1 VAPSQCG
8 KRRTK
13 RIRRG
18 IILGRNNRESE
29 SGKRHSFWSMRTSI
43 TAAGEISSGSD
54 QPRFPP
60 AAGLQRQTLAP
71 ISFLVPRI
79 AAAWR
84 NWWGFAA
91 LGPDCRKVTS
101 VKFTLG
107 CVVGEA
113 GHERGAVR
121 CGALHGLELFRRAA
135 AAREKEMERRNT
147 AGVVGLTL
155 GGAAFGV
162 SAASA
167 VMSISAELLG
177 IRRGGDRA
185 ARCVA
190 RLHSRAPT
198 PGPLPPLGRQRLR
211 SGPGARCLRSP
222 AYARR
227 TPGLTCP
234 VSRTNNTIWNNAI
247 SSLRSCSQ
255 SGS

>member
-1 VAPSQCG
+1 MAPSQCG

-54 QPRFPP
+54 QPPFPP
-60 AAGLQRQTLAP
+60 ATGLQRQTLAP

-155 GGAAFGV
+155 GGAVRVYQLFV
-162 SAASA
+162 SPLLLPSCRFLPSCSVYAAEA
-167 VMSISAELLG
+167 IERHGAWRGCILAL
-177 IRRGGDRA
+177 RRL
-185 ARCVA
+185 ARC
-190 RLHSRAPT
+190 HPW
-198 PGPLPPLGRQRLR
+198 GG
-211 SGPGARCLRSP
+211 SGYDPVPAPGAYDHLRTR
-222 AYARR
+222 AEHQ
-227 TPGLTCP
+227 G
-234 VSRTNNTIWNNAI
+234 
-247 SSLRSCSQ
+247 
-255 SGS
+255 